1 MKLLAS
7 WEECDFMKEK
17 QFHNYLNKIFSKDEK
32 IFEMI
37 SELDKNGKIFIFGGT
52 VRNFFENE
60 KIFQMPRDVDIVFKS
75 ENGNKKNLE
84 NIVLKYFEFSKNR
97 FNGLKIKSD
106 KLKIDIWN
114 FEDTWAFSSGTV
126 VPKTENF
133 AFELSK
139 TVFLNIDAA
148 VYDFGEKKF
157 YIEEFEKIKKTKTLD
172 ILIEKNPFIELN
184 LLRGLIFKKKYN
196 LQFSKK
202 MEKIFRKFISDNENY
217 VQIFY
222 SLFFLR
228 YSDKK
233 EEWKFIEEE
242 LRKI

>member
-1 MKLLAS
+1 MKLLTILK
-7 WEECDFMKEK
+7 ECDFMKEK

-32 IFEMI
+32 MLEMI
-37 SELDKNGKIFIFGGT
+37 SELNRNGRIFIFGGT
-52 VRNFFENE
+52 VRNFFDNEEN
-60 KIFQMPRDVDIVFKS
+60 FQMPRDIDIVFKS
-75 ENGNKKNLE
+75 KNGNKKILE
-84 NIVLKYFEFSKNR
+84 NIVLKYFKFSKNR
-97 FNGLKIKSD
+97 FNGLKIKLD

-126 VPKTENF
+126 LPSTENS

-148 VYDFGEKKF
+148 VYDFKEKKF
-157 YIEEFEKIKKTKTLD
+157 YIEEFEKVKRTKTLD
-172 ILIEKNPFIELN
+172 ILVDKNPFIELN
-184 LLRGLIFKKKYN
+184 LLRGLILKKNYN
-196 LQFSKK
+196 LRFSKK

-217 VQIFY
+217 IQIFHN
-222 SLFFLR
+222 LFFLR
-228 YSDKK
+228 YSDEK

>member
-1 MKLLAS
+1 
-7 WEECDFMKEK
+7 MKEK

-32 IFEMI
+32 MLEMI
-37 SELDKNGKIFIFGGT
+37 SELNSNGRIFIFGGT
-52 VRNFFENE
+52 VRNFFENG

-106 KLKIDIWN
+106 ELKIDIWN

-126 VPKTENF
+126 LPSTENF

-184 LLRGLIFKKKYN
+184 LLRGLILKKKYN

-217 VQIFY
+217 IQIFH
-222 SLFFLR
+222 SLFLLR
-228 YSDKK
+228 YSDEK

-242 LRKI
+242 LKRF

>member
-1 MKLLAS
+1 
-7 WEECDFMKEK
+7 MKEK

-32 IFEMI
+32 MLEMI
-37 SELDKNGKIFIFGGT
+37 SELNSNGRIFIFGGT
-52 VRNFFENE
+52 VRNFF
-60 KIFQMPRDVDIVFKS
+60 

-106 KLKIDIWN
+106 ELKIDIWN

-126 VPKTENF
+126 LPSTENF

-184 LLRGLIFKKKYN
+184 LLRGLILKKKYN

-217 VQIFY
+217 IQIFH
-222 SLFFLR
+222 SLFLLR
-228 YSDKK
+228 YSDEK

-242 LRKI
+242 LKRF